1 MKLSVVLVLLA
12 FGASH
17 GYRVTVKESFAKDSG
32 ENVTEGD
39 EEASG
44 LAKVMVELLRKVK
57 TLRKLGN
64 AIPRI
69 KTAIWGVVQK
79 AITWIQKKAQVVAKD
94 VKNPMAKI
102 AQSTVRIAKRL
113 KRQVLRIKDD
123 AAYSK
128 QIDNEL
134 DEVTAEEEFGM
145 IKKGIKQI
153 LLPEKV
159 QEQEEAEEGDDG
171 IHHMM
176 KNIGAVSK
184 GAAEVGVAALIMNR
198 FGAHAKH
205 LRKAFKGLR
214 SFVGRRFRRKKGRKN
229 NSKDSTEDDKE
240 DNEDGEDA
248 DHEPSE
254 DEEDQAIQSL
264 DAEMQKEIEESFE
277 ADEDDDDDEPSE
289 AGDDDDDEP

>member
-94 VKNPMAKI
+94 VKNPMAKV

>member
-17 GYRVTVKESFAKDSG
+17 GYRVTVKESLAKDSG

-44 LAKVMVELLRKVK
+44 LAKVMVELLRKAK
-57 TLRKLGN
+57 TLRKLGS
-64 AIPRI
+64 AIPQI

-94 VKNPMAKI
+94 VKSPMVKI

-134 DEVTAEEEFGM
+134 DEVTPEEEFGM
-145 IKKGIKQI
+145 IKTGIKQI

-159 QEQEEAEEGDDG
+159 QEQEEAREGDDG

-176 KNIGAVSK
+176 KDIGAVSK
-184 GAAEVGVAALIMNR
+184 GAAEVGVAAVIMNR

-205 LRKAFKGLR
+205 LKKAFKGLR
-214 SFVGRRFRRKKGRKN
+214 SFVGRRFRRKKASKN

-240 DNEDGEDA
+240 DDEDGEDA

-264 DAEMQKEIEESFE
+264 DAEMQKEIDESFE
-277 ADEDDDDDEPSE
+277 ADEDDDEDEPS
-289 AGDDDDDEP
+289 

>member
-1 MKLSVVLVLLA
+1 
-12 FGASH
+12 
-17 GYRVTVKESFAKDSG
+17 
-32 ENVTEGD
+32 
-39 EEASG
+39 
-44 LAKVMVELLRKVK
+44 MVELLRKVK
-57 TLRKLGN
+57 TLRKLGS
-64 AIPRI
+64 AIPQI
-69 KTAIWGVVQK
+69 KKAIWGVVQK

-128 QIDNEL
+128 QIDDEL
-134 DEVTAEEEFGM
+134 EEITPEEKLDM
-145 IKKGIKQI
+145 IKTGIKQI

-159 QEQEEAEEGDDG
+159 QEQEEAEEGKDG
-171 IHHMM
+171 VHHMM

-184 GAAEVGVAALIMNR
+184 GAAEVGVAAVILNR

-214 SFVGRRFRRKKGRKN
+214 SFVGRRFRVPFRRKKASKN